1 MPPCACCRWP
11 ARAGPA
17 AVASLRRSLARNY
30 TPIEAQLRQ
39 TGGATPGGG
48 GGGGGEAGGGGG
60 AGQLQASG
68 EASGGSDSREPPL
81 PMMARLERAALLES
95 NRTRG
100 KERIEE
106 AGRQRQHERCAAQ
119 LTTLQPVYREL
130 ATGCTPGVAP
140 AEWSA
145 HDCGQFVANVGLP
158 QFRATF
164 AANLRGDTLL
174 GLTTAQLQQLGVRE
188 AVQQREVLGAIAGR
202 TPSSTSTT
210 RRANPSPRPSP
221 S

>member
-1 MPPCACCRWP
+1 
-11 ARAGPA
+11 
-17 AVASLRRSLARNY
+17 
-30 TPIEAQLRQ
+30 
-39 TGGATPGGG
+39 
-48 GGGGGEAGGGGG
+48 
-60 AGQLQASG
+60 
-68 EASGGSDSREPPL
+68 
-81 PMMARLERAALLES
+81 MMARLELAALLES

-119 LTTLQPVYREL
+119 LTTLQPAYREL

-145 HDCGQFVANVGLP
+145 QDCGQFVANLGLP

-188 AVQQREVLGAIAGR
+188 AVQQREVLGAIRRSHPLPHPSTNWTLDPNSGPYPYPYPYPDPDPDPDPNPDPDPDPDHEA
-202 TPSSTSTT
+202 TPAAL
-210 RRANPSPRPSP
+210 RRLFDAESKPQPEPYP
-221 S
+221 

>member
-1 MPPCACCRWP
+1 MTSQGDAVKFTLQCLDDVQARVGIAAPP
-11 ARAGPA
+11 
-17 AVASLRRSLARNY
+17 ASSA
-30 TPIEAQLRQ
+30 
-39 TGGATPGGG
+39 GGG
-48 GGGGGEAGGGGG
+48 MGGGGGEAGGGGG

-68 EASGGSDSREPPL
+68 EASGGRDSREPPL
-81 PMMARLERAALLES
+81 PMMARLELAALLES

-119 LTTLQPVYREL
+119 LTTLHPVYREL

-145 HDCGQFVANVGLP
+145 RDCGQFVANLGLP

-188 AVQQREVLGAIAGR
+188 AVQQREVLGAI
-202 TPSSTSTT
+202 
-210 RRANPSPRPSP
+210 RRSHPLPSPLHDAESKPQP
-221 S
+221 EP